1 VPTTHRNLQPP
12 PQYML
17 DLYKSVADDTGL
29 AKAPNPHNSK
39 VIRSFNE
46 KGRSIQFVSNFT
58 PNNRNVP
65 QDP

>member
-1 VPTTHRNLQPP
+1 
-12 PQYML
+12 ML
-17 DLYKSVADDTGL
+17 DLYKSVADDTGM